1 MVEREVVVKIPCGM
15 HIRPAGILSYE
26 ASRYRSRAHII
37 FKHHTINVHSLLNI
51 VAGGIKCG
59 DTVLVR
65 CSGDDENEMLEA
77 IVHILQ
83 REDITE

>member
-1 MVEREVVVKIPCGM
+1 MVEKKVVVKIPCGM

-26 ASRYRSRAHII
+26 ASKYRSKANII

-59 DTVLVR
+59 DEVCVR
-65 CSGDDENEMLEA
+65 CSGDDEQQMLDA
-77 IVHILQ
+77 IVQLLQ